1 MQNSDFWSRITS
13 IYVSQLSSVVFAYTT
28 VHPGPEFQVCTGP
41 RLHLWFWAHITAF
54 LTQEY
59 KDYMCSSP
67 RLWFCACKTATLA
80 LELLVSMGPRPH
92 LPFCAIKT
100 AWFAP
105 EYQVYIG
112 SNQHLWFCAYKTATL
127 GPDLQVCMGPRPHLW
142 FWAHITAYLAKE
154 WIDYIGSNSHLSF
167 CACKTACLAS
177 ELLVSMGPSPH
188 VCFLHAKQRL
198 LDRNNK
204 SLRVPDKTCHF
215 VHGKQQL

>member
-1 MQNSDFWSRITS
+1 MSLWVPTPICGFCMQNSDFWSRITS

-28 VHPGPEFQVCTGP
+28 VHSGPEFQVCTGP
-41 RLHLWFWAHITAF
+41 RLHLWFWAHITAC

-100 AWFAP
+100 AWFAT

-112 SNQHLWFCAYKTATL
+112 SNPHLWFCACKTATL

-142 FWAHITAYLAKE
+142 F
-154 WIDYIGSNSHLSF
+154 
-167 CACKTACLAS
+167 
-177 ELLVSMGPSPH
+177 
-188 VCFLHAKQRL
+188 LHAKQRL
-198 LDRNNK
+198 LDLNNK
-204 SLRVPDKTCHF
+204 SLRVPDITCRC
-215 VHGKQQL
+215 VHTIQRD